1 MAVSEVQLESKT
13 KYIYMKSQG
22 IQIATN
28 NREHVKTHLLMVIRN
43 KEDCQSSARR
53 RDHAALL
60 LHDSS
65 FTRK

>member
-28 NREHVKTHLLMVIRN
+28 NREHVKHICLW
-43 KEDCQSSARR
+43 
-53 RDHAALL
+53 
-60 LHDSS
+60 
-65 FTRK
+65 